1 MSGIVIRK
9 AGRAGRITL
18 NRPEALNALTADMV
32 QAIADILPVWAEDDS
47 VDLIV
52 MDGTGDRAFCS
63 GGDIADIYAAL
74 VIGDPEVARDF
85 WRLEYPVNAALAH
98 FPKPVV
104 TFLQGFTM
112 GGGVGVGCH
121 ASHRI
126 VCESSQIA
134 MPECGIGLI
143 PDVGGSLLL
152 ARAPGRLGAYL
163 GTTGA
168 RMGPG
173 DAIHAGF
180 ADDYVP
186 REDWATL
193 IETLETKG
201 DSTAIS
207 ETAIAPP
214 ESFLAGQAAEIDRH
228 FEAETVGGILQSLE
242 NSDGEWA
249 EKTLRALRRNAPLSM
264 AATLELVRR
273 ARADDRIDAALENEV
288 RFAYRIA
295 AQSDF
300 REGIRAAIID
310 RDKSPRWQHPAPD
323 AATPAEVRAMLEPL
337 GPEELMLEETP

>member
-1 MSGIVIRK
+1 MSDILIRK
-9 AGRAGRITL
+9 IGRAGRITL
-18 NRPEALNALTADMV
+18 NRPKALNALTAEMV
-32 QAIADILPVWAEDDS
+32 KAIAEILPAWADDDS

-52 MDGTGDRAFCS
+52 MDAAGDRAFCS

-74 VIGDPEVARDF
+74 VEGDPHVARDF

-104 TFLQGFTM
+104 TFLKGFTM

-126 VCESSQIA
+126 VCEESQIA

-152 ARAPGRLGAYL
+152 ARAPGRLGEYL
-163 GTTGA
+163 GATGT
-168 RMGPG
+168 RMGSG

-180 ADDYVP
+180 ADHYVP
-186 REDWATL
+186 HDYWTAL
-193 IETLETKG
+193 IETLESTG
-201 DSTAIS
+201 DPAAITAAS
-207 ETAIAPP
+207 KAPP
-214 ESFLAGQAAEIDRH
+214 ESLLAVQATDIDRH
-228 FEAETVGGILQSLE
+228 FEAQTIGGILKSLE
-242 NSDGEWA
+242 ITDSEWA
-249 EKTLRALRRNAPLSM
+249 ARTLKTLHRNAPLSM

-273 ARADDRIDAALENEV
+273 ARADNRIDAALMNEF

-323 AATPAEVRAMLEPL
+323 AALPAEVKAMLEPL